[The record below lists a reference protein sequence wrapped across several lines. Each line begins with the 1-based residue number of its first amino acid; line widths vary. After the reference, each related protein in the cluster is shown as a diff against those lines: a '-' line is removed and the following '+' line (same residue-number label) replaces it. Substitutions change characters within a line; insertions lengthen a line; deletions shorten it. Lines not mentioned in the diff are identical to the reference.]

1 MLAMANQAKLR
12 ETIAETLWEQVS
24 AHDLPHLCDA
34 LGMPK
39 APGDVRAFDS
49 KRRYVRQRLM
59 GLSAAE
65 LADMARAVAEQF
77 DDPNL
82 LALVSPAE
90 LRGVEGELKNLIF
103 AANGPKPRIVLRD
116 AINNVIEIIEH
127 ADACLVYDRPLHA
140 GLPWGDLVGWW
151 TEISPA
157 AGVDPARSLYARLR
171 ASVGSPVEQVLFSA
185 YGSLYGAPD
194 GDQIPALIPQ
204 VYLHYDPYTVRE
216 LAGRNGQALARQRM
230 DFLMLFADRSRAVI
244 EVDGKQHYA
253 DGDYA
258 SPARYAEMVAED
270 RRLRL
275 AGYEV
280 YRFGGAELHPN
291 DLDAEER
298 VRRFFSELFD
308 RHHVRH

>member
-151 TEISPA
+151 TETHRPPA
-157 AGVDPARSLYARLR
+157 STRPGRCTRDSERLLGARSNRCCSAPTAACTARR
-171 ASVGSPVEQVLFSA
+171 TA
-185 YGSLYGAPD
+185 
-194 GDQIPALIPQ
+194 
-204 VYLHYDPYTVRE
+204 T
-216 LAGRNGQALARQRM
+216 
-230 DFLMLFADRSRAVI
+230 RSRRC
-244 EVDGKQHYA
+244 
-253 DGDYA
+253 
-258 SPARYAEMVAED
+258 S
-270 RRLRL
+270 RRCTCTTTRT
-275 AGYEV
+275 
-280 YRFGGAELHPN
+280 R
-291 DLDAEER
+291 
-298 VRRFFSELFD
+298 
-308 RHHVRH
+308 